1 MGAEQSELVF
11 ETVALAGEILVSSG
25 AEIFRVTETMERIAA
40 AYGCEGFEPFVL
52 SNGIMMTASD
62 GRQHCL
68 AKVRHIPLSGS
79 RLDKVDAVNQLSR
92 EIVQGLHTP
101 AEAHARLLEI
111 QDMPRRPRWQQ
122 VLASG
127 VGAGSFCYIFG
138 GTLADGAA
146 AFVAGLVLYLYLL
159 VAVRGRLSK
168 IAANITGGA
177 LVCAV
182 AILLTNLGLGSQLS
196 MVTVGSLVPLLP
208 GVAFTNAI
216 RDIADEDYI
225 SGAVRML
232 DVFLVV
238 VCMAFGV
245 GLVMTLWARLGGVL
259 A

>member
-92 EIVQGLHTP
+92 EIAQGMHTP
-101 AEAHARLLEI
+101 EEAHARLLEI

-232 DVFLVV
+232 SLIHI
-238 VCMAFGV
+238 
-245 GLVMTLWARLGGVL
+245 
-259 A
+259 

>member
-92 EIVQGLHTP
+92 EIAQGLHSP
-101 AEAHARLLEI
+101 EEAHARLLEI
-111 QDMPRRPRWQQ
+111 QNMPRRPRWQQ

-196 MVTVGSLVPLLP
+196 MVTVTPMLRPKPNASYASQSRNSP
-208 GVAFTNAI
+208 GI
-216 RDIADEDYI
+216 PGR
-225 SGAVRML
+225 
-232 DVFLVV
+232 
-238 VCMAFGV
+238 
-245 GLVMTLWARLGGVL
+245 
-259 A
+259 

>member
-1 MGAEQSELVF
+1 MEAGHNELVF
-11 ETVALAGEILVSSG
+11 ETAALAGEILVASG
-25 AEIFRVTETMERIAA
+25 AEIFRVTETVQRIAA
-40 AYGCEGFEPFVL
+40 AYGCPDLEPFVL
-52 SNGIMMTASD
+52 SNGLMMTASD

-79 RLDKVDAVNQLSR
+79 RLDRVDAVNQLSR
-92 EIVQGLHTP
+92 EIARGLHTP
-101 AEAHARLLEI
+101 AEARARLLEI
-111 QDMPRRPRWQQ
+111 QVMPGKPRWQQ

-127 VGAGSFCYIFG
+127 VGAGAFCYIFG
-138 GTLADGAA
+138 GTLADAAA
-146 AFVAGLVLYLYLL
+146 AFVAGLALYLYLL
-159 VAVRGRLSK
+159 VAVKGRLSK

-177 LVCAV
+177 LVCAA

-238 VCMAFGV
+238 VCIAFGV
-245 GLVMTLWARLGGVL
+245 GLAAAGWAALGGG
-259 A
+259 AQ

>member
-1 MGAEQSELVF
+1 MA
-11 ETVALAGEILVSSG
+11 AG
-25 AEIFRVTETMERIAA
+25 
-40 AYGCEGFEPFVL
+40 P
-52 SNGIMMTASD
+52 
-62 GRQHCL
+62 
-68 AKVRHIPLSGS
+68 
-79 RLDKVDAVNQLSR
+79 
-92 EIVQGLHTP
+92 
-101 AEAHARLLEI
+101 
-111 QDMPRRPRWQQ
+111 
-122 VLASG
+122 
-127 VGAGSFCYIFG
+127 FCYIFG

-245 GLVMTLWARLGGVL
+245 GLVMALWAGLGGVL